1 MRPSLPF
8 DPISRSAKIEALV
21 MQGDRRLY
29 YRFRSSGHYGGIV
42 TADGAAFP
50 YQLNAVRELRRRGGI
65 YRIAAMAGAVNSRLL
80 MRIFPQEE
88 IEWEEFSNFGN
99 AERNLVDR
107 GVRLKIW

>member
-1 MRPSLPF
+1 M
-8 DPISRSAKIEALV
+8 V
-21 MQGDRRLY
+21 
-29 YRFRSSGHYGGIV
+29 
-42 TADGAAFP
+42 
-50 YQLNAVRELRRRGGI
+50 
-65 YRIAAMAGAVNSRLL
+65 GAVNSRLL

>member
-1 MRPSLPF
+1 VISAHPAKWSPGSDWRQDPNPQLP
-8 DPISRSAKIEALV
+8 
-21 MQGDRRLY
+21 RL
-29 YRFRSSGHYGGIV
+29 G
-42 TADGAAFP
+42 
-50 YQLNAVRELRRRGGI
+50 RRGGI